1 MTHPHDLDEGPLG
14 VLIAGAGVAGLETLV
29 ALRGLAPREVA
40 PTLIAPDETFSF
52 RALSVFEPFGYEATR
67 RYPLPDLTAALDAG
81 RRGDA
86 VAAVD
91 RDRREVRLRSGGVV
105 PYDVLVLAVGAVP
118 YPAFDHGVLFDY
130 ARNRDAVDAMLRDS
144 RSDRVDSVVV
154 VVPPHSRWTLP
165 AYELAFLLRAAGRTR
180 PRPGAGTATGREPA
194 VTLVTAEPEP
204 LAAFGAPAGDM
215 IRDEFAAS
223 EIELICGVAARV
235 PSDRIVELRHGR
247 RLRASRVIH
256 LPGAAGPRLAG
267 VPCDPGGFIPVD
279 AGLHV
284 DDDPD
289 VFAIGDGTAGAHKH
303 GGLAAQQADAVA
315 REIARRAGAV
325 VADEPYRPALR
336 AVVRTGRGP
345 RYLRTAPPGGAGD
358 CAVSGECLWWPPSK
372 VVAQW
377 LVPWLAAF
385 DPTDRPVAPSA

>member
-1 MTHPHDLDEGPLG
+1 MRGRSASSSPGPASPASRRSSPS
-14 VLIAGAGVAGLETLV
+14 AGS
-29 ALRGLAPREVA
+29 PRHEVA
-40 PTLIAPDETFSF
+40 PTLIAPDDTFAL
-52 RALSVFEPFGYEATR
+52 RALSVFEPFGYEPAR
-67 RYPLPDLTAALDAG
+67 RYPLADVTGALDAG
-81 RRGDA
+81 RRRDA

-91 RDRREVRLRSGGVV
+91 RARREVRLRSGTVV

-130 ARNRDAVDAMLRDS
+130 ARNREAVDAMLGDS
-144 RSDRVDSVVV
+144 RSGRMDSVVV
-154 VVPPHSRWTLP
+154 VVPPHSHWTLP
-165 AYELAFLLRAAGRTR
+165 AYELAFLLRSAGRAR
-180 PRPGAGTATGREPA
+180 PRPGAGRAVGRELA

-223 EIELICGVAARV
+223 RIELICDVAARV
-235 PSDRIVELRHGR
+235 PSDRIVELRHGH
-247 RLRASRVIH
+247 RLHASRVIH
-256 LPGAAGPRLAG
+256 LPGTAGPRLAG
-267 VPCDPGGFIPVD
+267 VPCDPAGFIPVD
-279 AGLHV
+279 SGLHV

-315 REIARRAGAV
+315 RQIARRAGV
-325 VADEPYRPALR
+325 MVPDEPYRPALR

-345 RYLRTAPPGGAGD
+345 RYLRAAPPGGAGD
-358 CAVSGECLWWPPSK
+358 CAVSDECLWWPPSK
-372 VVAQW
+372 VVAPW

-385 DPTDRPVAPSA
+385 DPADRPAAPSA

>member
-1 MTHPHDLDEGPLG
+1 MWAGRDAATLPVMTSAIGSDQRPR
-14 VLIAGAGVAGLETLV
+14 VVVAG
-29 ALRGLAPREVA
+29 G
-40 PTLIAPDETFSF
+40 
-52 RALSVFEPFGYEATR
+52 
-67 RYPLPDLTAALDAG
+67 
-81 RRGDA
+81 
-86 VAAVD
+86 
-91 RDRREVRLRSGGVV
+91 
-105 PYDVLVLAVGAVP
+105 
-118 YPAFDHGVLFDY
+118 
-130 ARNRDAVDAMLRDS
+130 
-144 RSDRVDSVVV
+144 
-154 VVPPHSRWTLP
+154 
-165 AYELAFLLRAAGRTR
+165 
-180 PRPGAGTATGREPA
+180 
-194 VTLVTAEPEP
+194 
-204 LAAFGAPAGDM
+204 
-215 IRDEFAAS
+215 
-223 EIELICGVAARV
+223 GVAALEACLFCARRG
-235 PSDRIVELRHGR
+235 PSPSRAWPRPLLSRLLDDAAAGLR
-247 RLRASRVIH
+247 
-256 LPGAAGPRLAG
+256 GAAGPRLAG